1 MPQRRSMTGELK
13 RFFATVRVPVYL
25 LDTESRF
32 VFGNAAFTTA
42 VGIDATEMLGRPC
55 RYHSQP
61 LDDPLDEF
69 ATALAP
75 PPEVQKG
82 VVFRSELRL
91 PSSPE
96 TSPETSTKSA
106 PESTSVT
113 WLPLPGPTE
122 HQFVIIGVLEKVPF
136 PESDPTFEQ
145 LRDLHAQLGAF
156 REQMRRKYPLD
167 LVIGQHPA
175 TAKVRDQLDVLTS
188 GEMNVTIVAPTYSD
202 REKIARSIFYNRPP
216 LHGRLLP
223 LSCDLLD
230 TELLASSLDSFQ
242 SSRADTFTGMD
253 VPDTLLFLDIDQ
265 LSLECQILLERQV
278 QRGGWDYR
286 VIATSSRELEEI
298 EFSPIIA
305 AAFSTLTVRVV
316 PLASRKEDIPLLA
329 QHFVERWNRIG
340 QQRSGFSRPAL
351 EYLEA
356 YNWPGDVD
364 ELSEVVEYACD
375 AAAGTR
381 IEIDDLPK
389 KIHWWLE
396 DLTNPRIEQAPI
408 ELDEVLQSIE
418 MRLVKRALELSD
430 GNKSQA
436 ARLLG
441 ITRMR
446 VIRRV
451 SEME

>member
-13 RFFATVRVPVYL
+13 RFFASIRVPVFL

-32 VFGNAAFTTA
+32 AFGNAAFTEA
-42 VGIDATEMLGRPC
+42 LGVDATSLLGRAC

-69 ATALAP
+69 ATSISP
-75 PPEVQKG
+75 PPEVQRG
-82 VVFRSELRL
+82 VVLRGELHL
-91 PSSPE
+91 PSMSEPV
-96 TSPETSTKSA
+96 A
-106 PESTSVT
+106 VT
-113 WLPLPGPTE
+113 WLPLPTASG
-122 HQFVIIGVLEKVPF
+122 QQMQVIGILDELPF
-136 PESDPTFEQ
+136 PDADPTFQQ
-145 LRDLHAQLGAF
+145 LQDLHTQLGAY

-167 LVIGQHPA
+167 FVIGSHP
-175 TAKVRDQLDVLTS
+175 TTQKVRDQLDVAIS
-188 GEMNVTIVAPTYSD
+188 GDMNVTVIAPTYGD
-202 REKIARSIFYNRPP
+202 RERISRSVFYNRPP

-230 TELLASSLDSFQ
+230 TELLESSLDSFQ
-242 SSRADTFTGMD
+242 SSRADSFTGQD
-253 VPDTLLFLDIDQ
+253 VPDTLLLQDLDQ
-265 LSLECQILLERQV
+265 LSLECQILLER
-278 QRGGWDYR
+278 RLRHRDWDYR
-286 VIATSSRELEEI
+286 VIATSIRDLEEI
-298 EFSPIIA
+298 EFSPKIA
-305 AAFSTLTVRVV
+305 AVFSTLTLRVV
-316 PLASRKEDIPLLA
+316 PLVERKEDIPLLA
-329 QHFVERWNRIG
+329 QHFVERWNRTG
-340 QQRSGFSRPAL
+340 KQRSGFTRPAV

-356 YNWPGDVD
+356 YNWPGDAD
-364 ELSEVVEYACD
+364 ELSDVVESSCESAS
-375 AAAGTR
+375 GSR
-381 IEIDDLPK
+381 IEVEDLPK

-396 DLTNPRIEQAPI
+396 DLTNPRDEYPTI
-408 ELDEVLQSIE
+408 ELDELLQSIE

>member
-1 MPQRRSMTGELK
+1 MAKRRSMTGELK
-13 RFFATVRVPVYL
+13 RFFASARVPVYL

-32 VFGNAAFTTA
+32 VFGNATFSESFG
-42 VGIDATEMLGRPC
+42 VDATTLSGRAC

-61 LDDPLDEF
+61 LDDPLDEL

-82 VVFRSELRL
+82 ALQGELHL
-91 PSSPE
+91 PSC
-96 TSPETSTKSA
+96 
-106 PESTSVT
+106 ESSFDVT
-113 WLPLPGPTE
+113 WIPLPGPSGQQTL
-122 HQFVIIGVLEKVPF
+122 VIGIVGKVSF
-136 PESDPTFEQ
+136 PELDPTFEQ
-145 LRDLHAQLGAF
+145 LQDLHTQLGAF

-167 LVIGQHPA
+167 FVIGTHPA
-175 TAKVRDQLDVLTS
+175 TQKLRDQLEVATA
-188 GEMNVTIVAPTYSD
+188 GEMNVTIVAPTFSD
-202 REKIARSIFYNRPP
+202 REKISRSIFYNRPP

-230 TELLASSLDSFQ
+230 TELLESSLDSFQ
-242 SSRADTFTGMD
+242 SSRADFFTGED
-253 VPDTLLFLDIDQ
+253 VPDTLLLLDIDQ
-265 LSLECQILLERQV
+265 MSLECQILLERYL
-278 QRGGWDYR
+278 RGGGGWDYR
-286 VIATSSRELEEI
+286 VIATSSREFESF

-305 AAFSTLTVRVV
+305 AAFSTLTLRVA
-316 PLASRKEDIPLLA
+316 PLAERKEDISLLA
-329 QHFVERWNRIG
+329 QHFVERWNRTG
-340 QQRSGFSRPAL
+340 KQRSGFARPAV

-364 ELSEVVEYACD
+364 DLSEVVESACEVAT
-375 AAAGTR
+375 AAR
-381 IEIDDLPK
+381 IEVTDLPR

-396 DLTNPRIEQAPI
+396 DLTNPRIEHATI
-408 ELDEVLQSIE
+408 ELDELLQSIE

-451 SEME
+451 SEL